1 MSNIEFQN
9 NSNQSPGLKFTV
21 VTVALNTEK
30 VIEKTIGS
38 VLNQTFLPYEYI
50 IIDGASTDKTVEI
63 ANKYLDQFAQ
73 KKVKY
78 SIISEKDSGVFNA
91 MNKGIRLST
100 GDFISFLNAGD
111 WYELDALQKIKS
123 FYDEEPFELTYG
135 GLHYIMLDG
144 RVINKMSRMDH
155 FLISTRNW
163 NHPSMFLK
171 REIYQKYG
179 FGESFKTLGDFDL
192 FLKLRK
198 DGTKIRVIDDII
210 TNYVADGLSTNPTLK
225 LAFQRAAERYRVY
238 RGNGYSRL
246 YWVESY
252 GWEFAKSLY
261 LYIHKLFGKSFVI
274 NRL

>member
-1 MSNIEFQN
+1 MQRKSQKSLFN
-9 NSNQSPGLKFTV
+9 LKFTV
-21 VTVALNTEK
+21 ITVTLNRENA
-30 VIEKTIGS
+30 IEKTILS
-38 VLNQTFLPYEYI
+38 VLNQTFSPYEYI
-50 IIDGASTDKTVEI
+50 IIDGASKDKTIEI
-63 ANKYLDQFAQ
+63 ANKYSDLFSQ
-73 KKVKY
+73 KNIKY

-91 MNKGIRLST
+91 MNKGIRLAT

-111 WYELDALQKIKS
+111 WYELDALQKIQS
-123 FYDEEPFELTYG
+123 FYEEESFDLTYG

-144 RVINKMSRMDH
+144 KVINKMSRMDH

-171 REIYQKYG
+171 REIYKKYG

-238 RGNGYSRL
+238 RENGYSRL
-246 YWVESY
+246 YWLESY
-252 GWEFAKSLY
+252 GWEFTKCLY
-261 LYIHKLFGKSFVI
+261 LYMHKMLGKSSC
-274 NRL
+274 NL